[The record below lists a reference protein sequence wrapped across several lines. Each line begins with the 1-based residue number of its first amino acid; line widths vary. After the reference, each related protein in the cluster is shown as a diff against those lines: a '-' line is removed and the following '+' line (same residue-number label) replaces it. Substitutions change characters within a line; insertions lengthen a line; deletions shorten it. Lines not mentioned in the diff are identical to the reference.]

1 MTTEDGSQVPR
12 RVGEPPSGNPRE
24 EPIAQTEQVLGDL
37 PLERLFARARE
48 KGLRDSSAP
57 AEAVQ
62 EAAPEV
68 KKIPVGVRP
77 HSVAVSPDGTRLYV
91 TNFGDGSV
99 SVIDPYREAV
109 VATHQVGES
118 PYGVAVSPDG
128 TDLYVAA
135 TGPGTVTQCSISGDD
150 LVQDGSILS
159 ADDHSKRPYGMA
171 VGPDGSVYVTLALSD
186 TVLVTDRFLKNPTS
200 IPDVDFPVGVV
211 VSKDNARLY
220 ATNYFSKSVSVI
232 DVSGKAVVATIP
244 VGNEPYGVA
253 MSPDG
258 TRLYVAHFPG
268 TGSVSVID
276 VSGQAVVATIPV
288 GNSPRGV
295 AVSPD
300 GTRLYLTNFFA
311 DSLSVVT
318 L

>member
-1 MTTEDGSQVPR
+1 M
-12 RVGEPPSGNPRE
+12 
-24 EPIAQTEQVLGDL
+24 AQTEQVLGDL
-37 PLERLFARARE
+37 PLERLFARARKE
-48 KGLRDSSAP
+48 EVPSAP
-57 AEAVQ
+57 ADAVH
-62 EAAPEV
+62 EVAPEV
-68 KKIPVGVRP
+68 KRIAVGVRP
-77 HSVAVSPDGTRLYV
+77 HSVAVSPDGSRLYV
-91 TNFGDGSV
+91 TNFGDNSV
-99 SVIDPYREAV
+99 SVVDPYREKV
-109 VATHQVGES
+109 VATHPVGEA

-150 LVQDGSILS
+150 LVHDGSILS

-171 VGPDGSVYVTLALSD
+171 VSPDGHVYVTLALSD
-186 TVLVTDRFLKNPTS
+186 TVLMTDRFLKDPTS

-220 ATNYFSKSVSVI
+220 ATNFFSKSVSVI
-232 DVSGKAVVATIP
+232 DASGKAVVAEIP

-276 VSGQAVVATIPV
+276 VSHGTVVASIPV
-288 GNSPRGV
+288 GDGPRGV
-295 AVSPD
+295 VVSPD
-300 GTRLYLTNFFA
+300 GKHLYVTNFFA
-311 DSLSVVT
+311 NTLSVVK

>member
-12 RVGEPPSGNPRE
+12 RVEEPPPGNARR
-24 EPIAQTEQVLGDL
+24 EPIAQTEQILGDL
-37 PLERLFARARE
+37 SLERLFARARE
-48 KGLRDSSAP
+48 EGLHVSSAP
-57 AEAVQ
+57 AEAGQ

-68 KKIPVGVRP
+68 KRIPVGVRP
-77 HSVAVSPDGTRLYV
+77 HSVAASPDGTRLYV
-91 TNFGDGSV
+91 TNFGDGSL

-109 VATHQVGES
+109 VATHLIGEA

-128 TDLYVAA
+128 TDLYVAS
-135 TGPGTVTQCSISGDD
+135 PSRGTVTQYSISGDD
-150 LVQDGSILS
+150 LFQDGSILS
-159 ADDHSKRPYGMA
+159 ADDHSKNPYGTA
-171 VGPDGSVYVTLALSD
+171 VSPDGHVCLTLALSD
-186 TVLVTDRFLKNPTS
+186 TVLVTDKFLKAPTS
-200 IPDVDFPVGVV
+200 IPDVSFPVGVV
-211 VSKDNARLY
+211 ASKDNDRLY
-220 ATNYFSKSVSVI
+220 ATNYFAKSVSVI

-244 VGNEPYGVA
+244 VAIDPYGVA
-253 MSPDG
+253 MNPDG

-288 GNSPRGV
+288 GQGPRGV

-300 GTRLYLTNFFA
+300 GTRLYVTNFFA